1 MVPDGLQYTSEH
13 EWVVAASAGDPST
26 VRIGITDHAQ
36 DALGDI
42 VFIEMPD
49 VDQHFAKGDPA
60 CVVESVKAA
69 ADVKMP
75 IAGTVV
81 AVNGALPDDPSKANT
96 DPLNDGWF
104 LRIRPDD
111 PAELDLLMDDAAYAA
126 LIAS

>member
-1 MVPDGLQYTSEH
+1 MRYTEDH
-13 EWVVAASAGDPST
+13 EWVRPESDGTAT
-26 VRIGITDHAQ
+26 IGITDHAQ

-42 VFIEMPD
+42 VFIELPD
-49 VDQHFAKGDPA
+49 VDRHFTKGEAA

-81 AVNGALPDDPSKANT
+81 AVNPALPDDPSKANT
-96 DPLNDGWF
+96 DPMTDGWF

-111 PAELDLLMDDAAYAA
+111 PADLDLLMDDAAYAA
-126 LIAS
+126 LVQG